1 MDKPIPQVGDFV
13 KPEGWQIGEF
23 LYEGSNY
30 SDSSFPGC
38 RFYLATNS
46 GGPITHL
53 AVNIKVTGR
62 KPQDYRKDGAEK
74 WACRIEF
81 VGDGV
86 PSSFSKG
93 YIWFNSLAK

>member
-13 KPEGWQIGEF
+13 KIEGWSIGDF
-23 LYEGSNY
+23 LLEGSDY
-30 SDSSFPGC
+30 KDSSFPGC
-38 RFYLATNS
+38 QFYMLAGCN
-46 GGPITHL
+46 PVVYA

-62 KPQDYRKDGAEK
+62 KPQDYRQDSAEK